1 MADHQHAGMEEPNVL
16 DSPWLRR
23 QVETHLLFGF
33 FARRFAFGWIPVG
46 VVGLA
51 VLAAL
56 AESWPVLLGRTVTA
70 GILLAVFVPILRM
83 SRYRQA
89 ALGWWVTKASI
100 AIVAFLFFLVGGLV
114 GFFRGQPE
122 AIHFTLL
129 ALIWFPGLE
138 FIPSLVQ
145 HQRFITAARI
155 ILSVPS
161 VVLTLQY
168 GTWE

>member
-1 MADHQHAGMEEPNVL
+1 
-16 DSPWLRR
+16 
-23 QVETHLLFGF
+23 
-33 FARRFAFGWIPVG
+33 
-46 VVGLA
+46 
-51 VLAAL
+51 
-56 AESWPVLLGRTVTA
+56 
-70 GILLAVFVPILRM
+70 M